1 MTIVNTSTSAFYE
14 RALMGMNALRSEAE
28 GLQASLSSGQ
38 KLATSADDPVA
49 SSRLRQLAR
58 GSTLSTIDTANAQ
71 RAASDLQLADGA
83 LSSFASY
90 VTRVKELAVQ
100 ASTATLTPAQRASI
114 GAEIV
119 AIRQNVIGLAN
130 SRDVAG
136 HALFGGE
143 AGGSAYTTD
152 AAGNASYIGTAS
164 AGELPLGDGQTVS
177 RGLTGPEF
185 LNFTVAGAPTDL
197 MAVMKTLGD
206 ALQGGSADP
215 QGAAH
220 GALDALDAGIE
231 KISTAQSVVGSR
243 LAWIEL
249 TNDRRVDMGELRSSE
264 EADVGGTDIA
274 STVAK
279 LQQAMTVLEASQA
292 SFARLAQLSLFDVL
306 R

>member
-1 MTIVNTSTSAFYE
+1 MTIVNTSTSAFYDRSLMSLQGL
-14 RALMGMNALRSEAE
+14 RAEAE
-28 GLQASLSSGQ
+28 ELQANLASGQ
-38 KLATSADDPVA
+38 RLATSADDPVA

-58 GSTLSTIDTANAQ
+58 SNALSTIDTANAQ
-71 RAASDLQLADGA
+71 RATSDLQLTDGA
-83 LSSFASY
+83 LSSFAGY
-90 VTRVKELAVQ
+90 VTRVKELALQ
-100 ASTATLTPAQRASI
+100 ASTGTLTAAQRSSI
-114 GAEIV
+114 GAEIA

-130 SRDVAG
+130 SRDATG

-143 AGGSAYTTD
+143 AAGGAYVTD
-152 AAGNASYIGTAS
+152 ALGNATYIGTNS

-185 LNFTVAGAPTDL
+185 LTFAAAGGPQDL

-215 QGAAH
+215 QAAAH
-220 GALDALDAGIE
+220 DSLDLLDAGLE

-249 TNDRRVDMGELRSSE
+249 TNERRIDMNEMRAGE
-264 EADVGGTDIA
+264 EAEVGGTDIA
-274 STVAK
+274 ATVAK
-279 LQQAMTVLEASQA
+279 LQQTMTVLEASQA
-292 SFARLAQLSLFDVL
+292 SFAKLAQLSLFDVL

>member
-14 RALMGMNALRSEAE
+14 RALMGLNSLRGEAE
-28 GLQASLSSGQ
+28 NLQSSLASGQ
-38 KLATSADDPVA
+38 KFATSADNPVA

-83 LSSFASY
+83 MSSFASY
-90 VTRVKELAVQ
+90 LTRVKELAVQ
-100 ASTATLTPAQRASI
+100 ASTATLTPAQRVSI
-114 GAEIV
+114 GSEIG
-119 AIRQNVIGLAN
+119 AIRENVIALAN
-130 SRDVAG
+130 SRDIAG

-143 AGGSAYTTD
+143 AGGAAYAVD

-185 LNFTVAGAPTDL
+185 LNFSSGGASTDL
-197 MAVMKTLGD
+197 LAVMKGLSD

-220 GALDALDAGIE
+220 GSLDALDAGLE
-231 KISTAQSVVGSR
+231 KLTTAQSVVGSR

-249 TNDRRVDMGELRSSE
+249 TNDRRVDMGELRSGE

-279 LQQAMTVLEASQA
+279 LQQAMTVLEASQS

>member
-14 RALMGMNALRSEAE
+14 RSLMGLNSLRGEAE
-28 GLQASLSSGQ
+28 SLQSSLASGQ
-38 KLATSADDPVA
+38 KFASSADDPVA

-71 RAASDLQLADGA
+71 RASSDLQLADGA
-83 LSSFASY
+83 MSSFASY
-90 VTRVKELAVQ
+90 LTRVKELAVQ

-114 GAEIV
+114 GAEIS

-130 SRDVAG
+130 SRDIAG

-143 AGGSAYTTD
+143 AGGAAYAVD
-152 AAGNASYIGTAS
+152 AAGTASYIGTAT

-185 LNFTVAGAPTDL
+185 LNFNVAGAPTDL
-197 MAVMKTLGD
+197 LAVMKTLGD

-220 GALDALDAGIE
+220 GSLDALDAGLE
-231 KISTAQSVVGSR
+231 KLTTAQSVLGSR

-249 TNDRRVDMGELRSSE
+249 TNDRRVDMGELRSGE
-264 EADVGGTDIA
+264 EAEVGGTDIA

-292 SFARLAQLSLFDVL
+292 SFSRLAQLSLFDVL

>member
-1 MTIVNTSTSAFYE
+1 MTIVNTRTSAFYE
-14 RALMGMNALRSEAE
+14 RSLLGLNALRAEAE

-38 KLATSADDPVA
+38 RLATSADDPVA

-58 GSTLSTIDTANAQ
+58 GNTLSTIDTANAQ
-71 RAASDLQLADGA
+71 RATSDLNLTDGA

-90 VTRVKELAVQ
+90 VTRVKELALQ
-100 ASTATLTPAQRASI
+100 AATATLTPAQRASV
-114 GAEIV
+114 GAEIA

-143 AGGSAYTTD
+143 AAGTAYTTD
-152 AAGNASYIGTAS
+152 ALGNATYVGTGS
-164 AGELPLGDGQTVS
+164 AGELPLGDGQTVA
-177 RGLTGPEF
+177 RGLTGPEI
-185 LNFTVAGAPTDL
+185 LNFSVAGSPTDL
-197 MAVMKTLGD
+197 LAVMKNLGD

-220 GALDALDAGIE
+220 GALDALDAGLE
-231 KISTAQSVVGSR
+231 KISTAQSIVGSR

-249 TNDRRVDMGELRSSE
+249 TNDRRIDMGEMRAGE

-274 STVAK
+274 ATVAK

-292 SFARLAQLSLFDVL
+292 SFARLAQLSLFDAL

>member
-14 RALMGMNALRSEAE
+14 RALMGLNSLRSEAE
-28 GLQASLSSGQ
+28 NLQSSLASGQ
-38 KLATSADDPVA
+38 KFASSADDPVA

-71 RAASDLQLADGA
+71 RASSDLQLADGA
-83 LSSFASY
+83 MSSFASY
-90 VTRVKELAVQ
+90 LTRVKELAVQ
-100 ASTATLTPAQRASI
+100 AATATLTPAQRASI
-114 GAEIV
+114 GSEIS
-119 AIRQNVIGLAN
+119 AIRQNVIALAN
-130 SRDVAG
+130 SRDLAG

-143 AGGSAYTTD
+143 AGGAAYTVD
-152 AAGNASYIGTAS
+152 AAGNASYIGTAT

-185 LNFTVAGAPTDL
+185 LNFSSAGASTDL
-197 MAVMKTLGD
+197 LAVMKSLGD

-220 GALDALDAGIE
+220 GSLDALDAGLE
-231 KISTAQSVVGSR
+231 KLTTAQSVIGSR

-249 TNDRRVDMGELRSSE
+249 TNDRRIDMGEMRSGE